1 MRVNAASNGTH
12 AVAVC
17 ELPSGIACLKY
28 APSSAGHWC
37 NRQEFDALF
46 LGVGLG
52 QSTRLEIPGENLPT
66 DRVGCDTAVGTVA
79 LAILECLFHPA
90 ILA

>member
-28 APSSAGHWC
+28 APSSAGHLC

-46 LGVGLG
+46 TRAAGKLGYKRDGRCRTG
-52 QSTRLEIPGENLPT
+52 WRKHKENPSCT
-66 DRVGCDTAVGTVA
+66 T
-79 LAILECLFHPA
+79 
-90 ILA
+90 